1 MAGAL
6 WKDHFR
12 ATRIAWSR
20 GLIWVTGLTVR
31 YALGRNVQRQPAV
44 PNNQCHMVVFMG
56 CHWPQQ
62 DEHRFLLDHFMR
74 YHAWVPCILQLTST
88 PGTQIKCHF
97 KIVLKQPQQP
107 ICSIP
112 VTSKVAN
119 LMEQMLRATLH
130 CHQRGMLHRDLK
142 PENFLFTGRVHFSIS
157 LLCQFSKQW
166 VCLWCQVLVNHRLKM
181 FITIK
186 MTRVWLQGVDGED
199 LKLIDFGFA
208 VQEWEMLSDGT
219 STR

>member
-1 MAGAL
+1 MKGSFQSNQDCL
-6 WKDHFR
+6 KSRSDLGHGFESSLC
-12 ATRIAWSR
+12 TRQKC
-20 GLIWVTGLTVR
+20 VTS
-31 YALGRNVQRQPAV
+31 AAV
-44 PNNQCHMVVFMG
+44 PNNQCHMVVFTG

-107 ICSIP
+107 LCSIP

-142 PENFLFTGRVHFSIS
+142 PENFLFTGRVNPSHPDQILNKTHFTIS
-157 LLCQFSKQW
+157 LLC
-166 VCLWCQVLVNHRLKM
+166 
-181 FITIK
+181 
-186 MTRVWLQGVDGED
+186 
-199 LKLIDFGFA
+199 
-208 VQEWEMLSDGT
+208 
-219 STR
+219 